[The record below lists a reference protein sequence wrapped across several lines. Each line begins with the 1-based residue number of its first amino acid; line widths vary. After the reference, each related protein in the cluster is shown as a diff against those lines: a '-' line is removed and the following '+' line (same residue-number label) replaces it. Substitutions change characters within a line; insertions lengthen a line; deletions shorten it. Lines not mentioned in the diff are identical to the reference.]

1 MIFKALKLFA
11 AMRCA
16 QKMSTMSSEIRKGS
30 KYLVNMDKD
39 VKGTVSP
46 LSLALLCVGGLA
58 TLSNIFKDFKVHLKA
73 LLRSRWS

>member
-1 MIFKALKLFA
+1 
-11 AMRCA
+11 
-16 QKMSTMSSEIRKGS
+16 
-30 KYLVNMDKD
+30 MDKD

-73 LLRSRWS
+73 LLRSRWVEPKLFETWSRS